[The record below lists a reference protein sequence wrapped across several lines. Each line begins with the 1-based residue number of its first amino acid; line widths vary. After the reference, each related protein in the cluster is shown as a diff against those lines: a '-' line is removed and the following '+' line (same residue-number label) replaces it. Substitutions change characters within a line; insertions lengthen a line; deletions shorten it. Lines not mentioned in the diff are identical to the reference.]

1 MCLTRLIVSCWLT
14 KAADCALNVFF
25 SDSWVKTASIRPF
38 ASYTSHS
45 LRLSSPLMIQSK
57 SGHCTY
63 HPRTGT
69 QISLMKKQAQRS
81 VIILVWAGWQMSH
94 GDTENIRRR
103 ITDYS
108 YSWMFTWVIR
118 RSFKN
123 QELMILLFCVT
134 SLRNDSCQL
143 FPHVNICHWFQPLG
157 VEPRV
162 SHHLI
167 CACVCVLPPHP
178 WLYLAIGIRCV
189 NMLFY
194 ESIYHL
200 EGLKVADNAGLT
212 EAKKIRT
219 CVSTYLNPRIRIN
232 EFVLQNV
239 MFSGSNL

>member
-63 HPRTGT
+63 HPRTGP

-123 QELMILLFCVT
+123 QELMILLFCVS

-167 CACVCVLPPHP
+167 CACVLPPHP

-194 ESIYHL
+194 ESVYHL

-219 CVSTYLNPRIRIN
+219 SVSTYLNPRIRIN

>member
-1 MCLTRLIVSCWLT
+1 
-14 KAADCALNVFF
+14 
-25 SDSWVKTASIRPF
+25 
-38 ASYTSHS
+38 
-45 LRLSSPLMIQSK
+45 MIQSK

-123 QELMILLFCVT
+123 QELMILLFCVS

-167 CACVCVLPPHP
+167 CACVRVCVASTSLIVSCYRDTLCQYAFLWKHLSFGGFEGSWQRRSHWSEKDTNVRIHISESSNQNKWVCVAECYVLRFEP
-178 WLYLAIGIRCV
+178 LATIRCERCS
-189 NMLFY
+189 FKR
-194 ESIYHL
+194 HD
-200 EGLKVADNAGLT
+200 A
-212 EAKKIRT
+212 
-219 CVSTYLNPRIRIN
+219 
-232 EFVLQNV
+232 
-239 MFSGSNL
+239 